1 MDNMPKI
8 ALGLATPWQAS
19 APKVL
24 PNTAITDAS
33 QILHRVLKI
42 LWLFHVH
49 SPQRRKRSMKLNYV
63 LAAALIVSFAG
74 AAVAEQNQ
82 FFIVQDKDKNCRIIE
97 GKPDVVEDQTMK
109 VGKQSYPTREEAEV
123 DIKVVCV
130 KP

>member
-1 MDNMPKI
+1 
-8 ALGLATPWQAS
+8 
-19 APKVL
+19 
-24 PNTAITDAS
+24 
-33 QILHRVLKI
+33 
-42 LWLFHVH
+42 
-49 SPQRRKRSMKLNYV
+49 MKLNDILV
-63 LAAALIVSFAG
+63 AALIVGFAG

-130 KP
+130 KPQRSFVKAPLKRAAFCIAKARVA